1 MQRTQLLGMQAFSSL
16 VASGLILF
24 GAVSPAL
31 GQPVAPVAPPS
42 GPAPTKA
49 GAGTLAGSLLTTAEE
64 SNWQATTTS
73 PRVVELLDAIAA
85 KSPSLARRVSMGTT
99 FEGREMPVIV
109 LSDPPVATATEARA
123 LADKEQRAIVL
134 LFGNIHGG
142 EVDAKEAY
150 VMLARELALRD
161 HAGRGADFDD
171 LLKHLIICIA
181 PNYNADGNDK
191 VGAIEITRP
200 GQNGPI
206 DGAGTRHNAM
216 DRDLNR
222 DWGKLETPE
231 GRNLV
236 RFIDEWNPH
245 VIVDGHTSNGSWIRY
260 LMTYAGPKVPAGDAE
275 LIRWTR
281 DQFFPEFDREM
292 AANHSIDTF
301 FYGDFAGHYTPPAT
315 AQDGTAPAARVHT
328 KWETFPA
335 QARYSTGYLGLR
347 GRIGILSESYA
358 YSTFYDRIVGSRALA
373 LEVLRLASKHRAKIR
388 ELVAAAD
395 LDGAGKGPTAG
406 RPIAI
411 RGVAATAPEKAM
423 VKGYVEEQ
431 RGGRWVATGEARDY
445 ECEVWNR
452 YEGTRTVKRPLAYAF
467 TQAVPEAIENLKM
480 HGIKVEILDAAKT
493 VSAEVYTIDH
503 VSNVSRI
510 WQGHM
515 LVSVEAT
522 PATRSIELPAGTVI
536 VRTDQPLGTLAV
548 YQLEPECEDGLTT
561 WNFFDAFLAPGEE
574 FPVVRVVG
582 W

>member
-1 MQRTQLLGMQAFSSL
+1 MQSFSRGFYWLAAIGFASLGCA
-16 VASGLILF
+16 
-24 GAVSPAL
+24 
-31 GQPVAPVAPPS
+31 QPVALVAPPR
-42 GPAPTKA
+42 GPVPPQEQQ
-49 GAGTLAGSLLTTAEE
+49 GSLGGSLLTTAEE
-64 SNWQATTTS
+64 TDWKATTTS
-73 PRVVELLDAIAA
+73 PRVVELLDAIAQ
-85 KSPSLARRVSMGTT
+85 KSPSVARRVSMGAT
-99 FEGREMPVIV
+99 FEGREMPVII
-109 LSDPPVATATEARA
+109 LSDPPVATPEEARE
-123 LADKEQRAIVL
+123 LAAAEGRAIVL

-161 HAGRGADFDD
+161 HAGRGKDFDE
-171 LLKHLIICIA
+171 LLKQLIICIA

-191 VGAIEITRP
+191 MGAIEITRP
-200 GQNGPI
+200 GQNGPER
-206 DGAGTRHNAM
+206 GAGTRHNAM
-216 DRDLNR
+216 DLDLNR
-222 DWGKLETPE
+222 DWGKLKSPE
-231 GRNLV
+231 ARNIV
-236 RFIDEWNPH
+236 RFVREWDPH

-281 DQFFPEFDREM
+281 DEFFPEFDRQM
-292 AANHSIDTF
+292 ASGHKIDTF
-301 FYGDFAGHYTPPAT
+301 FYGDFAGHYTPPAGQSQ
-315 AQDGTAPAARVHT
+315 AGQAPPARVHT

-373 LEVLRLASKHRAKIR
+373 LEVLRLSAKHRAKIR
-388 ELVAAAD
+388 ELVSAAD

-411 RGVAATAPEKAM
+411 RGQAAAAPEK
-423 VKGYVEEQ
+423 VEIKGYVEEQ
-431 RGGRWVATGEARDY
+431 RGGRWVATGEPRDY
-445 ECEVWNR
+445 LCEVWNR
-452 YEGTRTVKRPLAYAF
+452 YDGTLTVTRPLAYAF
-467 TQAVPEAIENLKM
+467 TQAVPEAVENLKL
-480 HGIKVEILDAAKT
+480 HGINVEVLDALKS

-503 VSNVSRI
+503 VSNVSRL

-515 LVSVEAT
+515 LVSVDAT
-522 PATRSIELPAGTVI
+522 TAARTVELPAGTAI
-536 VRTDQPLGTLAV
+536 VHTDQPLGTLAM
-548 YQLEPECEDGLTT
+548 YLLEPECEDGLTT